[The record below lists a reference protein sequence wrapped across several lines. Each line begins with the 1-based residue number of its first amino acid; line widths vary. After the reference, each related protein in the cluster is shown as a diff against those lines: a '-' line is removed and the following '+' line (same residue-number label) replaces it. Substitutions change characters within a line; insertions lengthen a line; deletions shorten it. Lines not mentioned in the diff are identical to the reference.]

1 MKRML
6 RLLLVLATIS
16 LLTTTAFADFGPK
29 SQLIVRLETAPEEL
43 YYLDLL
49 EEGSADDLH
58 VYMDDED
65 LAALDADLYAAFLS
79 QIPEGWHGCVSQGV
93 TGAPIFGDLF
103 SDSRDDD
110 GNPLHTFG
118 YHGVPDTYR
127 ILIVT
132 EGGEAWVSETYTR
145 TVLQSSV
152 TVDWATKNVT
162 IPATW
167 VGYVLQFLATFVPT
181 ILLEGLLLMV
191 FGLAKRRNWA
201 CFLLVNFITQGAL
214 AVYCS
219 VTFLQNGFN
228 VMFLLLL
235 IPAEIV
241 IALAETLLYRRWLAG
256 APAGRITLYA
266 ISANVLSAAAGRFL
280 AEPVWRFVVSIS

>member
-6 RLLLVLATIS
+6 RLLLVLLTIY
-16 LLTTTAFADFGPK
+16 LLTSTAFADFGPK
-29 SQLIVRLETAPEEL
+29 SQLIVRVENAPEEL

-49 EEGSADDLH
+49 DAGEAMDLND
-58 VYMDDED
+58 YMSEED
-65 LAALDADLYAAFLS
+65 LEELDTDLYAALLAA
-79 QIPEGWHGCVSQGV
+79 IPAGWHGCVSQGV
-93 TGAPIFGDLF
+93 TGAPIFGDLY
-103 SDSRDDD
+103 SDGMDDD

-132 EGGEAWVSETYTR
+132 ESGESWVSEPYTR

-152 TVDWATKNVT
+152 TVDWATKDIV
-162 IPATW
+162 IPSTA
-167 VGYVLQFLATFVPT
+167 VGYMLQFLATFAPT
-181 ILLEGLLLMV
+181 ILLEGLVLLA
-191 FGLAKRRNWA
+191 FGLAKRRNWKY
-201 CFLLVNFITQGAL
+201 FLLLNFVTQGAL

-219 VTFLQNGFN
+219 LTFLQEGFN
-228 VMFLLLL
+228 VMFLLLF

-241 IALAETLLYRRWLAG
+241 ITLAETLLYRRWLAG
-256 APAGRITLYA
+256 GTKGCITCYA
-266 ISANVLSAAAGRFL
+266 VSANVLSALLGWFL